1 MTVLISINYFINSSV
16 NSNTNLALLNKRAN
30 LIQNLLELF
39 PRQITTLPNIGFV
52 LKNNNDMIF
61 HSRPFPGKINDRM
74 F

>member
-16 NSNTNLALLNKRAN
+16 NSNTNLGLLNKRAK
-30 LIQNLLELF
+30 LVQNLLELF
-39 PRQITTLPNIGFV
+39 PKQITTLPNIGFV

-61 HSRPFPGKINDRM
+61 HSRPFPGKINDRI